1 MLYTGEDTDIGFE
14 ELAAVIT
21 AAIAA
26 SLNRSTHDIIVK
38 SLTHT
43 NPITRAWNQIGRQEQ
58 MASRL

>member
-14 ELAAVIT
+14 ELTVVIT

-38 SLTHT
+38 PLTIT
-43 NPITRAWNQIGRQEQ
+43 NPITRPWNQIGRQDQ
-58 MASRL
+58 IASRL